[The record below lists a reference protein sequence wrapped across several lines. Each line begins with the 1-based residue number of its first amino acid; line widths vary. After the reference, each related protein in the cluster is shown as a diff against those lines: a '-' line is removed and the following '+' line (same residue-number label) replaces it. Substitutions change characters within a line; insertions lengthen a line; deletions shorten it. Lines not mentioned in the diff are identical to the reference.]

1 MSEGHAPSTFSPGNM
16 KLGLSIRAGGLNRE
30 GLPWPSEENTEM
42 TSLILAG
49 NRIGVRSLVVLFAA
63 AANMSLSSALA
74 LLISR

>member
-1 MSEGHAPSTFSPGNM
+1 
-16 KLGLSIRAGGLNRE
+16 LNRE
-30 GLPWPSEENTEM
+30 GLPWPSEENTDM

-63 AANMSLSSALA
+63 AAKMSLSSALA